1 MGGLHPNHRCWSEK
15 LVFTVMG
22 SIFTNSGKCLTMFI
36 EKQDAKF
43 NIPRPHRERGLTGR
57 PPNVNSSLC

>member
-22 SIFTNSGKCLTMFI
+22 SIFTKWEML
-36 EKQDAKF
+36 D
-43 NIPRPHRERGLTGR
+43 
-57 PPNVNSSLC
+57 NVH